1 MDGYLGVLCVGL
13 TETFKPMKCV
23 LTCRKMD
30 GGHTEREI
38 IAEYESLLEEWKLNN
53 NLLNMNN
60 ECLKILILFYM
71 KVKRVVTDNAANMK
85 KTFSLNFLS

>member
-1 MDGYLGVLCVGL
+1 MDGA
-13 TETFKPMKCV
+13 
-23 LTCRKMD
+23 
-30 GGHTEREI
+30 HTEREI

-53 NLLNMNN
+53 NLLNMNY

-71 KVKRVVTDNAANMK
+71 KVKRVVTDNAANTK